1 MFRLLLHCTLI
12 LTLISCPLRCL
23 AGLPLL
29 NAMGIQ
35 LSDQA
40 VNEGCPACC
49 SKPKSQPLESSEN
62 SHSEGGCSCLCEGA
76 ILLVDFSVDQMAP
89 QVDVNGVLNDTT
101 GSTLLNCNQ
110 FSSQRIRP
118 AKYCGRTV
126 RTLLMS
132 FLC

>member
-29 NAMGIQ
+29 NALGIQ
-35 LSDQA
+35 LSGQS
-40 VNEGCPACC
+40 VNEGCPPCC
-49 SKPKSQPLESSEN
+49 SKSEPLKSSEN
-62 SHSEGGCSCLCEGA
+62 SHSEGSCSCLCEGA
-76 ILLVDFSVDQMAP
+76 ILAVDFTIDQMAP
-89 QVDVNGVLNDTT
+89 QVDVNGVLNGTT
-101 GSTLLNCNQ
+101 GSILMNCNPLP
-110 FSSQRIRP
+110 SQRIRP
-118 AKYCGRTV
+118 AESGGRTV